1 LREVDVLLTPTVPI
15 PAPEIGRRETTI
27 VGHEEAVYWA
37 LTRLTGPTNLNGLPS
52 LSIPCGTTTSGL
64 PVGLQLIG
72 RPFDE
77 ATLYRFGKAYELA
90 VGPDR

>member
-1 LREVDVLLTPTVPI
+1 MLLTPTVPI
-15 PAPEIGRRETTI
+15 AATEIGQRETDIGGYKEFIDLT
-27 VGHEEAVYWA
+27 

-52 LSIPCGTTTSGL
+52 LSIPCGFAGPGL

-77 ATLYRFGKAYELA
+77 ATVYRYGHAHEMALSPEP
-90 VGPDR
+90 GTS